1 MMGYFAFFA
10 PLPEIFLAQSVMPI
24 VNWALIAPEVIVCL
38 AAVIVMF
45 VDAFVRPT
53 QRWIT
58 GGIAMAGIVV
68 AAVATVLLWAN
79 GIGATAPADAFNGM
93 IVLDELRLG
102 FTLIFLLVSGLTLLI
117 STVWVG
123 GENLPAGEFHS
134 LLLFATVGMMLM
146 ASGNDLVIIFL
157 GLEILSIATYVMAGF
172 RRTDIRSNESSL
184 KYFILGSF
192 SSAFLLYGIAL
203 IYGATSIAEPGPG
216 GSLNRI
222 VAGTT
227 NIAEIATRINQ
238 AQYPALLY
246 AGAAM
251 MLVGFGFKIATAPF
265 HIWTPDVYEGAPT
278 PVTAFMAAGPKAAGF
293 ASFIR
298 VFVFGLPFV
307 VSASS
312 ASGGNLHQL
321 WVSAL
326 AVMAALTMILGNVVA
341 IVQNNVKRMLAYSSI
356 AHAGYALVGVVAAG
370 VSTDP
375 AKRNLALSSVIF
387 YLLTYAVMNIGAF
400 TVVQVIARSGDRRT
414 AIEDYRGI
422 GFESP
427 VLAFSL
433 SLFMLSLLGM
443 PLTAGFMG
451 KIMVFGAAIDQKY
464 YGLVVIGV
472 LNTALSAYYYLRLI
486 IVMFF
491 GERTMA
497 WNPPRVP
504 ASVALA
510 LVITVLGVLYL
521 GIFPG
526 RIINALQTRIESQL
540 FTEKIS
546 RQDAKTPSQ
555 R

>member
-1 MMGYFAFFA
+1 MSSFFA
-10 PLPEIFLAQSVMPI
+10 QSMMPI
-24 VNWALIAPEVIVCL
+24 INWALIAPEVIICL
-38 AAVIVMF
+38 AAVVVML
-45 VDAFVRPT
+45 VDAFVHPA

-58 GGIAMAGIVV
+58 GSVALAGLVLAAIATI
-68 AAVATVLLWAN
+68 LLWIN
-79 GIGATAPADAFNGM
+79 GTAPLDAFNGM

-102 FTLIFLLVSGLTLLI
+102 FTLVFLLVSALTLLI
-117 STVWVG
+117 STVWVA
-123 GENLPAGEFHS
+123 GEQLPAGEFHS
-134 LLLFATVGMMLM
+134 LLLFATAGMMLM

-203 IYGATSIAEPGPG
+203 VYGATSIVEPGLG
-216 GSLNRI
+216 RI
-222 VAGTT
+222 VPGTT
-227 NIAEIATRINQ
+227 NIAEIATRLSQ
-238 AQYPALLY
+238 AQYPALLF

-293 ASFIR
+293 ASFLR

-312 ASGGNLHQL
+312 TNLHQA
-321 WVSAL
+321 WVGTL
-326 AVMAALTMILGNVVA
+326 VVMAVLTMTIGNVVA

-356 AHAGYALVGVVAAG
+356 AHAGYALVGFVAAG
-370 VSTDP
+370 AAADP
-375 AKRNLALSSVIF
+375 DQRSLAITGVVF
-387 YLLTYAVMNIGAF
+387 YLLTYAVMNLGAF
-400 TVVQVIARSGDRRT
+400 AVVQLIARSGDRRT
-414 AIEDYRGI
+414 EIEDYRGI
-422 GFESP
+422 GFEAP

-451 KIMVFGAAIDQKY
+451 KIMVFGSAIDQNY
-464 YGLVVIGV
+464 YILVIIAV
-472 LNTALSAYYYLRLI
+472 LNTAVSAYYYLRLI

-491 GERTMA
+491 GERTIA
-497 WNPPRVP
+497 WTPPRIP
-504 ASVALA
+504 ASVAVA

-526 RIINALQTRIESQL
+526 RVISALQK
-540 FTEKIS
+540 KINPPIVT
-546 RQDAKTPSQ
+546 QQVPGVQ
-555 R
+555 

>member
-1 MMGYFAFFA
+1 MN
-10 PLPEIFLAQSVMPI
+10 LFLAQSMMPI
-24 VNWALIAPEVIVCL
+24 INWSLIAPEVIVCI
-38 AAVIVMF
+38 AAVVVML

-58 GGIAMAGIVV
+58 GTISLVGIV
-68 AAVATVLLWAN
+68 AGAVSTIWLWST
-79 GIGATAPADAFNGM
+79 GTTTADAFNGM

-117 STVWVG
+117 STVWVDN
-123 GENLPAGEFHS
+123 ENLPAGEFHS

-146 ASGNDLVIIFL
+146 ASGNDLVIVFL

-172 RRTDIRSNESSL
+172 RRTDVRSNESSL

-216 GSLNRI
+216 GTVSRV

-227 NIAEIATRINQ
+227 NIAEIATRIGQ
-238 AQYPALLY
+238 AQYPALLF

-293 ASFIR
+293 ASFMR
-298 VFVFGLPFV
+298 VFIFGLPFV
-307 VSASS
+307 VSAST
-312 ASGGNLHQL
+312 SGGSLHAL
-321 WVSAL
+321 WVSTL
-326 AVMAALTMILGNVVA
+326 MVMAILTMTLGNVVA

-356 AHAGYALVGVVAAG
+356 AHAGYALVGFVAAG
-370 VSTDP
+370 ASTDLTQ
-375 AKRNLALSSVIF
+375 RNTAITAVVF

-400 TVVQVIARSGDRRT
+400 AVVQLIARSGDRRT
-414 AIEDYRGI
+414 SIEDYRGI

-451 KIMVFGAAIDQKY
+451 KIMVFGSAIEQKY
-464 YGLVVIGV
+464 YVLVVIGV
-472 LNTALSAYYYLRLI
+472 LNTAVSAYYYLRLI

-497 WNPPRVP
+497 WSAPRIP
-504 ASVALA
+504 ASVAVA

-526 RIINALQTRIESQL
+526 RVINALQTRIESQL
-540 FTEKIS
+540 FT
-546 RQDAKTPSQ
+546 RQFSH

>member
-1 MMGYFAFFA
+1 MSSFFA
-10 PLPEIFLAQSVMPI
+10 QSMMPI
-24 VNWALIAPEVIVCL
+24 ISWSLIAPEVIICI
-38 AAVIVMF
+38 AAVVVML
-45 VDAFVRPT
+45 VDAFARPT
-53 QRWIT
+53 QRWIS
-58 GGIAMAGIVV
+58 GGISMAGLII
-68 AAVATVLLWAN
+68 AAIATVFLWAN
-79 GIGATAPADAFNGM
+79 GTASSDAFNGM

-102 FTLIFLLVSGLTLLI
+102 FTLIFLLVAGLTLLI
-117 STVWVG
+117 STVWVH
-123 GENLPAGEFHS
+123 GEQLPAGEFHS
-134 LLLFATVGMMLM
+134 LLLFATVGMMFM

-172 RRTDIRSNESSL
+172 RRTDVRSNESSL

-203 IYGATSIAEPGPG
+203 VYGATSIAEPGPD
-216 GSLNRI
+216 GSFSRI

-227 NIAEIATRINQ
+227 NIAEIASRIGQ

-307 VSASS
+307 VSASG
-312 ASGGNLHQL
+312 AVNGNLHQA
-321 WVSAL
+321 WVNTL
-326 AVMAALTMILGNVVA
+326 VVMAVLTMTLGNVVA

-356 AHAGYALVGVVAAG
+356 AHAGYALVGFVAAG
-370 VSTDP
+370 AATDP
-375 AKRNLALSSVIF
+375 TQRNNAITAVVF
-387 YLLTYAVMNIGAF
+387 YLLAYAVMNIGAF
-400 TVVQVIARSGDRRT
+400 AVVQVIARSGDRRT

-464 YGLVVIGV
+464 YGLVIVGV
-472 LNTALSAYYYLRLI
+472 LNSAVSAYYYLRLI

-497 WNPPRVP
+497 WSAPRIP

-526 RIINALQTRIESQL
+526 RVINGLQTKIDSQI
-540 FTEKIS
+540 FTEDFS
-546 RQDAKTPSQ
+546 RKGAKDAK
-555 R
+555 

>member
-1 MMGYFAFFA
+1 MSSFFA
-10 PLPEIFLAQSVMPI
+10 QAVMPI
-24 VNWALIAPEVIVCL
+24 INWALIAPEVIVCA
-38 AAVIVMF
+38 AAVIVML
-45 VDAFVRPT
+45 VDAFAHPA

-58 GGIAMAGIVV
+58 GGLSLAGLVA
-68 AAVATVLLWAN
+68 AAVATIRLWST
-79 GIGATAPADAFNGM
+79 GTASTDAFNGM

-102 FTLIFLLVSGLTLLI
+102 FTLIFLLVSALTVLI
-117 STVWVG
+117 STVWVAS
-123 GENLPAGEFHS
+123 EQLPAGEFHS

-146 ASGNDLVIIFL
+146 ASGNDLVIVFL

-203 IYGATSIAEPGPG
+203 IYGATSLAEPGPDG
-216 GSLNRI
+216 LGRI

-227 NIAEIATRINQ
+227 NIPEIASRLGQ

-293 ASFIR
+293 ASFLR

-312 ASGGNLHQL
+312 ASGASLHQV
-321 WVSAL
+321 WVTTL
-326 AVMAALTMILGNVVA
+326 MAMAILTMTLGNVVA
-341 IVQNNVKRMLAYSSI
+341 IVQDNVKRMLAYSSI
-356 AHAGYALVGVVAAG
+356 AHAGYALVGFVAAG
-370 VSTDP
+370 AASDP
-375 AKRNLALSSVIF
+375 AQRNTAITAVMF

-400 TVVQVIARSGDRRT
+400 AVVQLIARSGDRRT

-451 KIMVFGAAIDQKY
+451 KILVFGSAIDQKFY
-464 YGLVVIGV
+464 PLVIIGV
-472 LNTALSAYYYLRLI
+472 LNTAVSAYYYLRLI

-491 GERTMA
+491 GERTMV
-497 WNPPRVP
+497 WSPPRVP
-504 ASVALA
+504 ASVAVA

-526 RIINALQTRIESQL
+526 RVINALQTKIESQL
-540 FTEKIS
+540 FTL
-546 RQDAKTPSQ
+546 Q